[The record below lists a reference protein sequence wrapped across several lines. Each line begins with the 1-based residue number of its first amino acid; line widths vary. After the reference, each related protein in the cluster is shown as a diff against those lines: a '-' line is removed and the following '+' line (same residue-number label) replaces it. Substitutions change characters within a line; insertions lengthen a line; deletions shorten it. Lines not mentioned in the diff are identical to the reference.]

1 MLDIKLYDQHDLENK
16 VIIWRKSDED
26 YPKSF
31 LVMNQNIWSKEMLI
45 LEWGLYAT
53 HYCDEFY
60 KVDTDYPYLF
70 VLKERFK

>member
-1 MLDIKLYDQHDLENK
+1 MD
-16 VIIWRKSDED
+16 
-26 YPKSF
+26 
-31 LVMNQNIWSKEMLI
+31 QNIGSKEMLI
-45 LEWGLYAT
+45 LEWGLYAI

>member
-16 VIIWRKSDED
+16 VIIWRKVDED

-31 LVMNQNIWSKEMLI
+31 LVMNQNIGSKEMLI
-45 LEWGLYAT
+45 LEWGLYGA

-60 KVDTDYPYLF
+60 KVDEDYPYLF